1 MNEYF
6 NNVNNVYFVYFNI
19 IMINFNVNYMN
30 MNYLNELKY

>member
-6 NNVNNVYFVYFNI
+6 NNVNNVYFVYFNM